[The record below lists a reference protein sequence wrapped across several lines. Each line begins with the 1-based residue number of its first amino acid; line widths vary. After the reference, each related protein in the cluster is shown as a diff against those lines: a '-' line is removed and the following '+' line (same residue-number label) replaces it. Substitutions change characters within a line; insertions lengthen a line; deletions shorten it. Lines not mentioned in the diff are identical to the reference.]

1 MSTDRTRNGTQ
12 PAVVS
17 SDPGARRQDPRLTA
31 LGRQPAADPTTS
43 DPDGI
48 PSTGDSLTA
57 ERTERHRQR
66 TATRQARTAS
76 EPRAGQRRD
85 PATKSTS
92 ALTPPTPLTLRDSV
106 SVTSIV
112 VLAAG
117 GVLGAILGA
126 LSAAGWVIGLFAA
139 ALTVILSAVL
149 RTVLTL
155 GLSRHRSPTQGA
167 R

>member
-17 SDPGARRQDPRLTA
+17 SDPRATRQDPRLTA
-31 LGRQPAADPTTS
+31 RGRQPAADPTTS
-43 DPDGI
+43 DPAGI

-57 ERTERHRQR
+57 ERTERRRQR

-76 EPRAGQRRD
+76 KPSAARRRD
-85 PATKSTS
+85 PTTESTS
-92 ALTPPTPLTLRDSV
+92 GLTPPRPLTLRDSV
-106 SVTSIV
+106 SATSIA

-126 LSAAGWVIGLFAA
+126 LGAPGWVIGLLAA

-149 RTVLTL
+149 RRY
-155 GLSRHRSPTQGA
+155 SRSA
-167 R
+167 

>member
-1 MSTDRTRNGTQ
+1 MSTDKTRNGTQ

-17 SDPGARRQDPRLTA
+17 ADPSARRQDPRLTA
-31 LGRQPAADPTTS
+31 LGRQPAADPATS

-48 PSTGDSLTA
+48 PSTGDSRTA

-76 EPRAGQRRD
+76 TPRADQRRD
-85 PATKSTS
+85 PTAESAT
-92 ALTPPTPLTLRDSV
+92 ALTKPTPLTLRESV
-106 SVTSIV
+106 SVTSIA

-126 LSAAGWVIGLFAA
+126 LSAAGWVIGVFVA

-149 RTVLTL
+149 RRY
-155 GLSRHRSPTQGA
+155 SRSA
-167 R
+167 